1 MTPSNSTITIM
12 AATPTEKIEHLG
24 IRADELVASGSL
36 WTARE
41 IEQQPHMLQR
51 THQLVAK
58 QHVELQKFL
67 APIADNPMARII
79 FTGAGTSAHIGQCL
93 APVLD
98 RKIAARVE
106 AVATTD
112 IVSCPQLY
120 LDADQPLLLV
130 SFGRSGN
137 SPESLQAVKLAESL
151 VEDVRHLVVTCN
163 PEGALG
169 RMQARQ
175 LMTLL
180 LPEETH
186 DVSFAMTSSFSCMM
200 YATLVALSDPGS
212 FDARIGAIAQATR
225 RAIQESNSALLELA
239 NNQYERVAY
248 LGSGS
253 FQSLAREAALKLG
266 ELTNGRVATC
276 FDSPLGFRHGPKT
289 FINERTLVVV
299 FVSNNALTRKYD
311 HDLLDELRRDGRAAR
326 VLEVTTQQ
334 PPNNGAGDALFVHG
348 TGDATDVELL
358 WPYIAIAQLYAFHRS
373 RALGLSPDSPNK
385 EGTVNRVVQGVR
397 LYPLVQ

>member
-1 MTPSNSTITIM
+1 MMS
-12 AATPTEKIEHLG
+12 ATPTEQLEHLD
-24 IRADELVASGSL
+24 ISSDELAATGAL

-51 THQLVAK
+51 THALLGKRHA
-58 QHVELQKFL
+58 ELQKFI
-67 APIADNPMARII
+67 APIADNPLARII
-79 FTGAGTSAHIGQCL
+79 LTGAGTSAHIGQCL

-98 RKIAARVE
+98 RELTARVD
-106 AVATTD
+106 AVPTTD
-112 IVSCPQLY
+112 IVSCPELY
-120 LDADQPLLLV
+120 LDAEQPLLLV

-137 SPESLQAVKLAESL
+137 SPESLQAVKLVESL
-151 VEDVRHLVVTCN
+151 VKDVRHLVVTCN
-163 PEGALG
+163 SEGELG
-169 RMQARQ
+169 RAHTRHK
-175 LMTLL
+175 MTLL

-200 YATLVALSDPGS
+200 YATLVALSHPAA
-212 FDARIGAIAQATR
+212 FDGRIGAVVQAMR
-225 RAIQESNSALLELA
+225 RAIQETGPTLLELA
-239 NNQYERVAY
+239 KIQYERVAY
-248 LGSGS
+248 LGSGA

-266 ELTNGRVATC
+266 ELTNGAVATC

-299 FVSNNALTRKYD
+299 FVSNNPLTRNYD
-311 HDLLDELRRDGRAAR
+311 HDLLEELRRDGRAAR
-326 VLEVTTQQ
+326 IIEVTTQ
-334 PPNNGAGDALFVHG
+334 PPSDVARDALLVPG
-348 TGDATDVELL
+348 MVDAADVELL

-397 LYPLVQ
+397 LYPLAQ